1 MVEQRYQA
9 VLQVLDGIPVTE
21 VAERFGVARQTV
33 HRWMAR
39 YRDGGLD
46 GLADRSHAPRSHPW
60 RISAEVE
67 AVICDLRGSH
77 RRWGS
82 RRLVF
87 ELAKRGHPDVSR
99 STVYRVLVR
108 HQLLEPVPRRRRR
121 DQYRRWE
128 RSAAMELWQLDVTA
142 SLFLADGRECKVI
155 TGIDDHS
162 RFCVIAT
169 VVLRATARAVCSA
182 FVTAMQEY
190 GIPGEVL
197 SDNGKQFTGR
207 FGRPRPAEVLF
218 ERICRENGITQRL
231 TKPRSP
237 TTTGKI
243 ERLHQTL
250 QQELLNVQGPF
261 ASIEDA
267 QAAVDAW
274 RKEYNT
280 TRPHQSLAMA
290 FPSARFIRAAP
301 EVLGLRV
308 PAELT
313 RTGKPAPAGDDDPDD
328 AARPSPAF
336 RLAVELDRVVPPS
349 GNLWLAGQQIWLG
362 PAMTGRT
369 VRLWAGLDRVHV
381 LLDGCRVKTLPSRL
395 DARGLV
401 RLAVAGAR
409 RAGPPPLP
417 PASGDVIEVEV
428 ERTVNASGNVS
439 LGNHMV
445 SAGLP
450 LAGQRVT
457 LRLDGPVAHILSGG
471 ILARTIA
478 CPVPPEARSRLRG
491 ARAGTAQPP
500 RLPEPVVVTRR
511 VSVRGAIMIG
521 GQKIQVGLA
530 HARKIAEV
538 TVEAD
543 TCQITVEPGI
553 TITAPPAA
561 TSGGT
566 KHRTTALRYRQASSE
581 ATAASRPACA
591 RPLGFA
597 ARGPVMYFLN
607 GKYMTEEPECAMW
620 QETR

>member
-1 MVEQRYQA
+1 MRDTPAMLRELNVVEQRYQA

-33 HRWMAR
+33 HRWLAR
-39 YRDGGLD
+39 YRDSGIA
-46 GLADRSHAPRSHPW
+46 GLADRSHAPKSHPW

-67 AVICDLRGSH
+67 AVICDLRSSH
-77 RRWGS
+77 RRWGP

-87 ELAKRGHPDVSR
+87 ELGKRGHPDVSR

-108 HQLLEPVPRRRRR
+108 HRLIEPVPRRRRR

-142 SLFLADGRECKVI
+142 SLFLSDGRECKII

-162 RFCVIAT
+162 RFCVIAA
-169 VVLRATARAVCSA
+169 VVARATARAVCQA
-182 FVTAMQEY
+182 FVMAMQEY

-218 ERICRENGITQRL
+218 ERICRDNGITQRL

-250 QQELLNVQGPF
+250 QQELLNVHGPF
-261 ASIEDA
+261 AGIEDA

-274 RKEYNT
+274 RKEYNAE
-280 TRPHQSLAMA
+280 RPHQSLAMA
-290 FPSARFIRAAP
+290 YPAARFARAAG
-301 EVLGLRV
+301 EVLGLRI

-313 RTGKPAPAGDDDPDD
+313 RPAKSAQPDDGADEAAGTSPDLPPAGCQ
-328 AARPSPAF
+328 PADGQ
-336 RLAVELDRVVPPS
+336 AVELDRVVPPS

-381 LLDGCRVKTLPSRL
+381 LLDGYRVKTLPSRL
-395 DARGLV
+395 DARDLARLV
-401 RLAVAGAR
+401 VAGASP
-409 RAGPPPLP
+409 AGPPPLP
-417 PASGDVIEVEV
+417 PASGDVIEVE
-428 ERTVNASGNVS
+428 RTVNASGNVS
-439 LGNHMV
+439 LGNHII

-450 LAGQRVT
+450 LAGRRVT

-471 ILARTIA
+471 ILARTTA
-478 CPVPPEARSRLRG
+478 CPVPQGARSRLRG
-491 ARAGTAQPP
+491 VRGGTAQPP
-500 RLPEPVVVTRR
+500 SLPDPLTVTRR
-511 VSVRGAIMIG
+511 VSVRGSIMIG
-521 GQKIQVGLA
+521 GQKIQVGLP
-530 HARKIAEV
+530 HAGKTAEV

-543 TCQITVEPGI
+543 TYQVTVEPGI
-553 TITAPPAA
+553 IITAP
-561 TSGGT
+561 
-566 KHRTTALRYRQASSE
+566 RTTSRDIKRHKASNYS
-581 ATAASRPACA
+581 
-591 RPLGFA
+591 
-597 ARGPVMYFLN
+597 
-607 GKYMTEEPECAMW
+607 K
-620 QETR
+620 

>member
-1 MVEQRYQA
+1 MVEQRYLA

-33 HRWMAR
+33 HRWVAR
-39 YRDGGLD
+39 YREGGVD
-46 GLADRSHAPRSHPW
+46 GLADRSRAPRAHPW

-77 RRWGS
+77 RRWGP

-108 HQLLEPVPRRRRR
+108 HQLVEPVPRRRRR

-142 SLFLADGRECKVI
+142 SLFLADGRECKII

-162 RFCVIAT
+162 RFCVIAA
-169 VVLRATARAVCSA
+169 VAARASARAVCSA
-182 FVTAMQEY
+182 FVAAMQEY
-190 GIPGEVL
+190 GLPGEVL

-207 FGRPRPAEVLF
+207 FGKPRPAEVLF

-250 QQELLNVQGPF
+250 QQELLNVHGPF

-267 QAAVDAW
+267 QAAVDTW
-274 RKEYNT
+274 RKQYNT
-280 TRPHQSLAMA
+280 DRPHQSLAMSYPA
-290 FPSARFIRAAP
+290 ARFAPAAGDA
-301 EVLGLRV
+301 LGLRI
-308 PAELT
+308 PAELGE
-313 RTGKPAPAGDDDPDD
+313 RSSPPVPDADPVPDD
-328 AARPSPAF
+328 REVARLAPEADRHGPES
-336 RLAVELDRVVPPS
+336 RAVELDREVPPS
-349 GNLWLAGQQIWLG
+349 GNLWVAGQQIWLG
-362 PAMTGRT
+362 PAMAGRT
-369 VRLWAGLDRVHV
+369 VRLWTGLDRVHV
-381 LLDGCRVKTLPSRL
+381 LLDGYRVKTLPSRL
-395 DARGLV
+395 DARDLA
-401 RLAVAGAR
+401 RLAAAGAR
-409 RAGPPPLP
+409 PAGAPPMP
-417 PASGDVIEVEV
+417 PASGDVIEV

-439 LGNHMV
+439 LGDHLI

-457 LRLDGPVAHILSGG
+457 LQLDGPVVHILSGG

-478 CPVPPEARSRLRG
+478 CPVPQEARPRLRG
-491 ARAGTAQPP
+491 ARTGTASPL
-500 RLPEPVVVTRR
+500 RLPEPLVVGRR

-521 GQKIQVGLA
+521 GQRIQVGLS
-530 HARKIAEV
+530 HARKTAEV
-538 TVEAD
+538 TVQAD
-543 TCQITVEPGI
+543 TYQVTVEPGI
-553 TITAPPAA
+553 TVTAPRA
-561 TSGGT
+561 TSSEIRRT
-566 KHRTTALRYRQASSE
+566 KASN
-581 ATAASRPACA
+581 
-591 RPLGFA
+591 
-597 ARGPVMYFLN
+597 YD
-607 GKYMTEEPECAMW
+607 
-620 QETR
+620 